1 MTSIHL
7 KKRGAVVVAIKLN
20 DGCVK
25 MQLPNGKVV
34 DILTAVLDE
43 ISEWLQDNHDKPE
56 SGGYIIGY
64 QHKDTGNIV
73 LESVSV
79 PQKLDKKT
87 RIRFDIK
94 DPSHNLFLKR
104 AQRNKSYYMGVWHTH
119 PQDIPVPSSIDWEDW
134 KQTLAVDKT
143 GSEYIF
149 FIIAGTVGT
158 RVWVGNKNENSIIE
172 IEEVF
177 EFAPAEVP
185 LPIRP
190 YEEWADISVD
200 ILS

>member
-1 MTSIHL
+1 
-7 KKRGAVVVAIKLN
+7 VAIKLN

-43 ISEWLQDNHDKPE
+43 ISAWLQDNNDKPE

-94 DPSHNLFLKR
+94 DPLHNLFLKR

-158 RVWVGNKNENSIIE
+158 RVWIGNKNKNTITE
-172 IEEVF
+172 IEECQKTDG
-177 EFAPAEVP
+177 
-185 LPIRP
+185 L
-190 YEEWADISVD
+190 YDSVKPK
-200 ILS
+200 

>member
-1 MTSIHL
+1 
-7 KKRGAVVVAIKLN
+7 
-20 DGCVK
+20 

-104 AQRNKSYYMGVWHTH
+104 AQRNKSYYMKYN
-119 PQDIPVPSSIDWEDW
+119 E
-134 KQTLAVDKT
+134 
-143 GSEYIF
+143 
-149 FIIAGTVGT
+149 IILVKYTKKF
-158 RVWVGNKNENSIIE
+158 KNAKYYLETSN
-172 IEEVF
+172 
-177 EFAPAEVP
+177 
-185 LPIRP
+185 L
-190 YEEWADISVD
+190 
-200 ILS
+200 

>member
-73 LESVSV
+73 LIFTFSIFSIPFSVKVKNSMR
-79 PQKLDKKT
+79 PKAT
-87 RIRFDIK
+87 
-94 DPSHNLFLKR
+94 
-104 AQRNKSYYMGVWHTH
+104 
-119 PQDIPVPSSIDWEDW
+119 
-134 KQTLAVDKT
+134 
-143 GSEYIF
+143 F
-149 FIIAGTVGT
+149 F
-158 RVWVGNKNENSIIE
+158 
-172 IEEVF
+172 
-177 EFAPAEVP
+177 
-185 LPIRP
+185 
-190 YEEWADISVD
+190 
-200 ILS
+200 

>member
-43 ISEWLQDNHDKPE
+43 MSEWLQDNHDKPE
-56 SGGYIIGY
+56 SGRYILGY

-104 AQRNKSYYMGVWHTH
+104 AQRNKSYY
-119 PQDIPVPSSIDWEDW
+119 I
-134 KQTLAVDKT
+134 
-143 GSEYIF
+143 YF
-149 FIIAGTVGT
+149 
-158 RVWVGNKNENSIIE
+158 R
-172 IEEVF
+172 
-177 EFAPAEVP
+177 
-185 LPIRP
+185 
-190 YEEWADISVD
+190 
-200 ILS
+200 

>member
-1 MTSIHL
+1 
-7 KKRGAVVVAIKLN
+7 
-20 DGCVK
+20 

-34 DILTAVLDE
+34 DILTTVLDE
-43 ISEWLQDNHDKPE
+43 ISAWLQDNQDKPE

-79 PQKLDKKT
+79 PHELDQKS

-94 DPSHNLFLKR
+94 DPRHNLFLQR
-104 AQRNKSYYMGVWHTH
+104 AQRKKSYYMGVWHTH
-119 PQDIPVPSSIDWEDW
+119 PQDIPVPSPMDWEDW

-143 GSEYIF
+143 GCDYIF

-158 RVWVGNKNENSIIE
+158 RVWVGYKKEKSIIE
-172 IEEVF
+172 IEECQKTDG
-177 EFAPAEVP
+177 
-185 LPIRP
+185 L
-190 YEEWADISVD
+190 YESVNPK
-200 ILS
+200 

>member
-43 ISEWLQDNHDKPE
+43 MSEWLQDNHDKPE

-94 DPSHNLFLKR
+94 DPLHNLFLKR

-158 RVWVGNKNENSIIE
+158 RVWVGNKNENTITE
-172 IEEVF
+172 IEEC
-177 EFAPAEVP
+177 PKTDG
-185 LPIRP
+185 L
-190 YEEWADISVD
+190 YESVKPK
-200 ILS
+200 